1 MKKEFRHELC
11 LLQAEMIDCILEKA
25 PLEFKD
31 GLVVDA
37 LTEDWSGELFARI
50 ELKSIS
56 EAGICRTFD
65 DQEYDLSDIEL
76 FNLAYIADNYGN

>member
-1 MKKEFRHELC
+1 MNRNFTRELC
-11 LLQAEMIDCILEKA
+11 ELKDTMISCILEKA
-25 PLEFKD
+25 PITFKD

-76 FNLAYIADNYGN
+76 SNLAYICDYEI